1 MTGFSMD
8 KNTIDQKLKMTES
21 LKKYLIK
28 NGYTKTLA
36 VLEKERVFKTP
47 PRRSARLSFAI
58 LKAPKRVALTE
69 IPEKSKKKTKK
80 TNLETE
86 KVKVPDAFKQLALKF
101 GLPGEHLDFFYENRE
116 KFSWEHK
123 KKMVVRCSGNNCH
136 CKFTAEVKPGSLVDH
151 MIEFHEF
158 GEFPCQETDCN
169 FTGYSTHSLKHHLN
183 KFHGTAKRASSAE
196 QKHRCKY
203 ASCSYIAPTT
213 SALESH
219 HRVHENRSIKCEF
232 CHYRAFQAHIMY
244 EHMMSQGFLFV
255 QILKFSRP
263 KTGRAFKNFARTDER
278 TMRSISPFCKDN
290 KIFMWVRETCL
301 TIDHDGVT
309 NFLPNMNYLT
319 SYLVCQLREAKV
331 VTLKNTEVAVV
342 FMLRNISAI
351 TSSINRLVPPYAL
364 DQVVV
369 SLPESKEFILLNG
382 SELEGSEVFTKF
394 QDYAYLPS
402 GLIEILPKPFEF
414 NPPFSNKSWPE
425 FWKHICSKTTDL
437 SRRSYCASF
446 ASSSPSNDNDEENL
460 KTVLNISELNKV
472 ALLNLLKSGK
482 VINCVSKE
490 DIRNYSLRPRPDNE
504 ESAISTAAES
514 GDRVIL
520 PGQCSYILMW
530 KGRRSIYRRNYNLE
544 PRAENRQFY
553 NNKQATSISTNYLCE
568 ADLLTLASND
578 RNKTID
584 DAPVGIIEIPGLR
597 IRAKIFGFP
606 DRRPTR
612 D

>member
-1 MTGFSMD
+1 
-8 KNTIDQKLKMTES
+8 
-21 LKKYLIK
+21 
-28 NGYTKTLA
+28 
-36 VLEKERVFKTP
+36 
-47 PRRSARLSFAI
+47 
-58 LKAPKRVALTE
+58 
-69 IPEKSKKKTKK
+69 
-80 TNLETE
+80 
-86 KVKVPDAFKQLALKF
+86 
-101 GLPGEHLDFFYENRE
+101 
-116 KFSWEHK
+116 
-123 KKMVVRCSGNNCH
+123 
-136 CKFTAEVKPGSLVDH
+136 
-151 MIEFHEF
+151 
-158 GEFPCQETDCN
+158 
-169 FTGYSTHSLKHHLN
+169 
-183 KFHGTAKRASSAE
+183 
-196 QKHRCKY
+196 
-203 ASCSYIAPTT
+203 
-213 SALESH
+213 
-219 HRVHENRSIKCEF
+219 
-232 CHYRAFQAHIMY
+232 
-244 EHMMSQGFLFV
+244 
-255 QILKFSRP
+255 
-263 KTGRAFKNFARTDER
+263 
-278 TMRSISPFCKDN
+278 
-290 KIFMWVRETCL
+290 
-301 TIDHDGVT
+301 
-309 NFLPNMNYLT
+309 MNYLT

-382 SELEGSEVFTKF
+382 SELEGSDVFTKF

-414 NPPFSNKSWPE
+414 NPPSSNKSWPE
-425 FWKHICSKTTDL
+425 FWKHICSKTTDI

-446 ASSSPSNDNDEENL
+446 ASSSPSNDDAEENL

-482 VINCVSKE
+482 VMNCVSRE

-584 DAPVGIIEIPGLR
+584 DAPVGIIEIAPKKISSIENVVTKDITLASWINVDLWNPFYSISR
-597 IRAKIFGFP
+597 ITNNKILKVWNKLYEATLTRLENKLSRRG
-606 DRRPTR
+606 DRLHNNMELVSLMVEMNGRSVPRTR
-612 D
+612 DFKNIVLDRGHSDNDEHIGWINSLINIMNKLIESQQADHSNFLLNQLARGASCFSVIQNVARMENSIPFNWCPVSGDNSSFKNEKLERIYWIIQNLRVPPSIWP